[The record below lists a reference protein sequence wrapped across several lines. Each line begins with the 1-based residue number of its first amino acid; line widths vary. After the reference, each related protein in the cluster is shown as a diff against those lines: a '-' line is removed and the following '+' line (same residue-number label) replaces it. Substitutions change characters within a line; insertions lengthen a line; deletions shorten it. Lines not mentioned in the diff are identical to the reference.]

1 MKLFVHDIKPY
12 ELHACFDAFQ
22 YKQEDNSENI
32 MYNNLLHAL
41 MESNYDIT
49 PIKEALQRFCK
60 LFNFSLDEAFQRF
73 DTKGHNGLDLEE
85 FDVMLQQLGFKFMM
99 EELLEAFSVFDLDK
113 SGKLNK
119 EEFKRSIFEDKISKK
134 VDLRIMNYMPRYDR
148 QLATE
153 TAL

>member
-1 MKLFVHDIKPY
+1 
-12 ELHACFDAFQ
+12 
-22 YKQEDNSENI
+22 
-32 MYNNLLHAL
+32 
-41 MESNYDIT
+41 
-49 PIKEALQRFCK
+49 
-60 LFNFSLDEAFQRF
+60 
-73 DTKGHNGLDLEE
+73 
-85 FDVMLQQLGFKFMM
+85 M